1 MKNKRKIIIEYLKN
15 KIIFG
20 EIAGTLNIIEFKDY
34 VIVNYTDCTTGI
46 KSKYQISNNELL
58 KYSRLLKL

>member
-1 MKNKRKIIIEYLKN
+1 MKNKRKIIVEYLKN

-20 EIAGTLNIIEFKDY
+20 EITGILNIIEFKTY
-34 VIVNYTDCTTGI
+34 VIVNYTDYTTGI